1 MAAVCSVE
9 TITIKMETITIK
21 IEIITIKT
29 ITIKTIIIKTITIK
43 IQTIIQIINIRN
55 SPKSYKDSNKH
66 TSNFFKQ
73 LINIS

>member
-1 MAAVCSVE
+1 MAAVCSEE

-21 IEIITIKT
+21 TITIKT
-29 ITIKTIIIKTITIK
+29 IIIKTIIIKTITIK

-66 TSNFFKQ
+66 TSNYFKQ
-73 LINIS
+73 FINISRP